1 MAGRFVLAI
10 DQGTTGTTT
19 YLIDRAGRMFARG
32 YCDIEQHYPSPGWV
46 EHDPNQIW
54 ASVLVASRHTLEQAG
69 FPDLVPRSASPT
81 NAKPQSFGTA
91 KAALR
96 SRRRSSGNAAAR
108 RTFVDN

>member
-32 YCDIEQHYPSPGWV
+32 YCDIEQHYPRPGWV

-54 ASVLVASRHTLEQAG
+54 TSVLVAARQTLEQAG
-69 FPDLVPRSASPT
+69 FPVLVAIGITNQRETTILWDRHTGSPI
-81 NAKPQSFGTA
+81 APAIVWQC
-91 KAALR
+91 
-96 SRRRSSGNAAAR
+96 R
-108 RTFVDN
+108 RTANICRD